1 MFKDSL
7 VSQEAESDLALEQ
20 LNKQLESLT
29 TQVAESAQLQAQLL
43 GDQAQL
49 LGDLEQLKEQL
60 EAEHESKA
68 EVLIFDRMFNGR
80 MFDWMFDGT
89 IG

>member
-1 MFKDSL
+1 MLKDSL

-29 TQVAESAQLQAQLL
+29 TQVAESAQL
-43 GDQAQL
+43 QAQL